1 MVPPVENGDAR
12 ANGVPSRAL
21 AALRYALRGIGLLF
35 GAPNIWVLT
44 AASLAAL
51 GAGLYFSIAALEWC
65 AVLFAVTLVWVAE
78 ALNTALE
85 RLSDLLSPQFH
96 PPPGKP
102 KATPAAA
109 P

>member
-35 GAPNIWVLT
+35 GAPDIWVLT

-51 GAGLYFSIAALEWC
+51 GAGLYFSLAALEWC
-65 AVLFAVTLVWVAE
+65 AVVFAVSLVWVAR
-78 ALNTALE
+78 ALHTAVERLTALAYPP
-85 RLSDLLSPQFH
+85 LH
-96 PPPGKP
+96 PP
-102 KATPAAA
+102 A
-109 P
+109 